1 MERVVLGYDGSP
13 AAVAALEWTAQ
24 HCGRT
29 PAKVDVITIAS
40 SFTRDREE
48 SIRRLADAETFLTD
62 RVPGMTVELH
72 RLEGSMPE
80 RLEDFARGLDLVVI
94 GITVGHPVR
103 AALSGWM
110 PLRLASES
118 SAPVCLVPAGWVAGD
133 EPVTVGV
140 ADDASSDAA
149 LEFAAREARLTSTG
163 LRLVHAWL
171 MPTPSPGGSS
181 IAAVAPETELARHR
195 AALDDAIEDVI
206 AAHPLLSVQSELVR
220 EARPAA
226 LLKFAAKS
234 SLLVIGTHHRGP
246 LAGALLGSVAQEVLW
261 RADCPVCVVPNDP
274 VSPTTARRRG

>member
-24 HCGRT
+24 RCGRT
-29 PAKVDVITIAS
+29 PARVDVITVAS
-40 SFTRDREE
+40 SSVPDHGEAVE
-48 SIRRLADAETFLTD
+48 RLTDAEAFLHD

-72 RLEGSMPE
+72 RLEGSMPD
-80 RLEDFARGLDLVVI
+80 RLGEFARGVDLIVI

-110 PLRLASES
+110 PLRLAAES

-140 ADDASSDAA
+140 ADDASSGAA
-149 LEFAAREARLTSTG
+149 LEFAAREARLTSTR

-171 MPTPSPGGSS
+171 MPTPPSAGPGATASPE
-181 IAAVAPETELARHR
+181 AELARHR
-195 AALDDAIEDVI
+195 AVLDDAIDDVI

-220 EARPAA
+220 DSRPAA
-226 LLKFAAKS
+226 LLKFAARS